1 MRKTLTADLATF
13 ATLLAAVAL
22 VAHRAAFVLSAD
34 ACWTVCG

>member
-1 MRKTLTADLATF
+1 MRKTLTADLATVL
-13 ATLLAAVAL
+13 AVLAAVAL